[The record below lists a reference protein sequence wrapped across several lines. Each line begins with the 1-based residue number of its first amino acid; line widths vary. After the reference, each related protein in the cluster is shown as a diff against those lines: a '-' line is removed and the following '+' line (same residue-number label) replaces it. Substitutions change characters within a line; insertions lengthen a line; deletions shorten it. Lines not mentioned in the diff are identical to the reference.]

1 MEFNIQQF
9 LSEMRQ
15 EQKNDHDELA
25 KKVDAGF
32 KQLTETAASHDKRIS
47 RVEEARTAII
57 WLVCACLSA
66 FVFGMGE
73 LIVNHFATPAP
84 APTAVVSK

>member
-15 EQKNDHDELA
+15 EQKKDHDELA
-25 KKVDAGF
+25 KKVDTGF
-32 KQLTETAASHDKRIS
+32 SRLTETAANHDKRIA
-47 RVEEARTAII
+47 RVEDARTAII

-66 FVFGMGE
+66 FAFGVGE
-73 LIVNHFATPAP
+73 IVVNHFSAPRP
-84 APTAVVSK
+84 APTATVNK